1 MARLLTHEILRTR
14 NFEEAPTD
22 ETSSVATDALFIRQ
36 LSPTPGGIL
45 VDLRGSWSAISI
57 LDCVSQIRKLTA
69 TEPVFLKYRSSATL
83 AQFLELTERVGLA
96 GPLAVHGLGVAG
108 QAFTSDDEYLMRAVA
123 KSRCGL
129 VLSPWKIDREGIA
142 GAEIDWIVDAMGKAL
157 EWAVAKGAPGPI
169 FLDALSW
176 PALIDPAGTRRSIS
190 LVKQY
195 NEHFSNAN
203 SFITID
209 PVGAGSAANLQI
221 SLESVLFAA
230 MWNNQVDTIAC
241 PYQMPHIERLS
252 KIASEQARPEYGDE
266 FFLQKLIQLEL
277 WEVLETILDANIS
290 PSLKEAVYQIYFNDP
305 LTMEF

>member
-1 MARLLTHEILRTR
+1 MARVLTHEILREPNLET
-14 NFEEAPTD
+14 APIDQVSPKTNK
-22 ETSSVATDALFIRQ
+22 TLVTHQ
-36 LSPTPGGIL
+36 LSPAGAGIF
-45 VDLRGSWSAISI
+45 VDLRGAWSAISI
-57 LDCVSQIRKLTA
+57 LDCVSQIRTSTT

-83 AQFLELTERVGLA
+83 AQFLELSERVGLA

-142 GAEIDWIVDAMGKAL
+142 GAEIDWIIDAMGRAL
-157 EWAVAKGAPGPI
+157 DWAVAKGAPGPI

-190 LVKQY
+190 LVQRY
-195 NEHFSNAN
+195 NEYFPSAN
-203 SFITID
+203 SFVTID
-209 PVGAGSAANLQI
+209 PVGAGTAANLQI

-252 KIASEQARPEYGDE
+252 KIASEQVRPEYGDE

-277 WEVLETILDANIS
+277 WEVLETILDADIS